1 MNPSFQ
7 EKLVDTNGA
16 GDAFVGG
23 FLAALSKGKDMEV
36 LRRFLCPEKW
46 GCQGD
51 FIGEKHGEKHG
62 ETHGETHG
70 EKHGESLMILW
81 IFMGIYG

>member
-1 MNPSFQ
+1 M
-7 EKLVDTNGA
+7 DTNGA

-36 LRRFLCPEKW
+36 LRPRVLCPEKW
-46 GCQGD
+46 GCQGE
-51 FIGEKHGEKHG
+51 FI
-62 ETHGETHG
+62 G

-81 IFMGIYG
+81 IFMGYLVGLTGNQQGLAGQSS